1 MSKVSMTVKQIME
14 LGLWDKVSEYLSI
27 NPFALS
33 EGQKFNDEVLEF
45 DTEFKKPA
53 KVLQNEFTSEYYVL
67 RNTNG
72 EFCYGECS
80 GKGICFDE
88 AEKWNDAEDV
98 ERFINHNR
106 EYDSEDWKI
115 CRVEINYKIVGK

>member
-14 LGLWDKVSEYLSI
+14 LGLWDKVSEYLGI
-27 NPFALS
+27 NPFALN
-33 EGQKFNDEVLEF
+33 EGQISINEVLEF
-45 DTEFKKPA
+45 DTEFKKPE
-53 KVLQNEFTSEYYVL
+53 KVLQNEFASECYVL
-67 RNTNG
+67 RNNDG

-80 GKGICFDE
+80 GYGNYFEE

-106 EYDSEDWKI
+106 EYDNKDWKI
-115 CRVEINYKIVGK
+115 CRVEISCKIVIE

>member
-14 LGLWDKVSEYLSI
+14 LGLWDKVSEYLGI

-33 EGQKFNDEVLEF
+33 EGQISNDEVLEF
-45 DTEFKKPA
+45 DTEFKKPE
-53 KVLQNEFTSEYYVL
+53 KELPNEFTGECYVL
-67 RNTNG
+67 KNIDG

-80 GKGICFDE
+80 GDGNYFEE

>member
-14 LGLWDKVSEYLSI
+14 LGLWDKVCEYLGI

-33 EGQKFNDEVLEF
+33 EGRISINEVLEF
-45 DTEFKKPA
+45 DTEFKKP
-53 KVLQNEFTSEYYVL
+53 KKELLNEFTGECFIL
-67 RNTNG
+67 RNING

-80 GKGICFDE
+80 GVGNYFDE
-88 AEKWNDAEDV
+88 AEKWNDEEDV

-106 EYDSEDWKI
+106 EYDNEDWKI
-115 CRVEINYKIVGK
+115 CRVKISYKIVGK